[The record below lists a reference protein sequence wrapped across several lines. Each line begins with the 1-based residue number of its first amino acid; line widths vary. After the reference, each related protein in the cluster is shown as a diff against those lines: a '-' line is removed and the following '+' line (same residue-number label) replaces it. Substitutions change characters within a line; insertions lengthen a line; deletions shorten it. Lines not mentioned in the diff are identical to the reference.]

1 MGRGPC
7 LINMNG
13 LRLPRPGTARQFGKA
28 LTLTELM
35 CVIAIIAILSAFYLP
50 VVCRAFVKIK
60 DFLSDM

>member
-1 MGRGPC
+1 
-7 LINMNG
+7 MNG